1 MFFVFLRIGV
11 ISLFDVFMSLYE
23 MTNRTDTFLQA
34 AARPLVNV
42 YDGTT
47 GKKSHTLPL
56 PSVLTAPIRRDVV
69 HFVHSNMA
77 KNSRQAYGQAR
88 EAGHQHSA
96 ESWGTGRAVARIPRI
111 SGSGTHANGQGAFGN
126 MCRGGRIF
134 APIKSYRKWHRK
146 INVNQRRY
154 ATASALAASAVPPLV
169 MARGHKID
177 NLEEVPLVV
186 SGIEGIKKTKEATAV
201 LERLGAFE
209 DVQKVK
215 DTKRIR
221 VGKGKARNRRH
232 VLRKGPLVIFNENNG
247 IEQAFRNIP
256 GVELCSVDRM
266 NLLQLAPGGHM
277 GRLIVWT
284 DGAFQRLEGLFGS
297 LSKKSEEKHNYQ
309 PPRPLMNNADLARII
324 NSEEVQKKLRP
335 TVKQNKRPTHK
346 KNPLKNLGAM
356 VKLNPYAMTRKRN
369 ELLAQEARK
378 EGRAQ
383 KVQKK
388 RAMSKEKQK
397 AIKQSGLEFY
407 NSLKNDTYTFGRHG
421 DARAPQEE

>member
-1 MFFVFLRIGV
+1 
-11 ISLFDVFMSLYE
+11 
-23 MTNRTDTFLQA
+23 
-34 AARPLVNV
+34 
-42 YDGTT
+42 
-47 GKKSHTLPL
+47 
-56 PSVLTAPIRRDVV
+56 
-69 HFVHSNMA
+69 
-77 KNSRQAYGQAR
+77 
-88 EAGHQHSA
+88 
-96 ESWGTGRAVARIPRI
+96 
-111 SGSGTHANGQGAFGN
+111 
-126 MCRGGRIF
+126 
-134 APIKSYRKWHRK
+134 
-146 INVNQRRY
+146 
-154 ATASALAASAVPPLV
+154 
-169 MARGHKID
+169 
-177 NLEEVPLVV
+177 LEEVPLVV

-232 VLRKGPLVIFNENNG
+232 VLRKGPLIIFNEDNG

-256 GVELCSVDRM
+256 GVELCSVDRL

-284 DGAFQRLEGLFGS
+284 DGAFQRLESLFGS

-335 TVKQNKRPTHK
+335 TVKQTKHVKHK

-388 RAMSKEKQK
+388 RAMSKEKK
-397 AIKQSGLEFY
+397 KGIKQSGLDFY
-407 NSLKNDTYTFGRHG
+407 NSMKNDAYTFGKHG